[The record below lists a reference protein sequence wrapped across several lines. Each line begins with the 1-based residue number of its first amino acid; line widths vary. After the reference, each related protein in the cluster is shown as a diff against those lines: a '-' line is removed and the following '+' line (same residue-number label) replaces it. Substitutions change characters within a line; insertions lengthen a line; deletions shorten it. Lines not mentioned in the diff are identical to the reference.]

1 MERSQNTPNRYAMI
15 IDAETIAEVLKR
27 TAQWDL
33 PGRVCRPLDHRAG
46 KGANVELERYDAEV
60 DKAPLTDEELDM
72 IVNAMNWPECMEPS
86 VDMEFKAD
94 EAADEDDI

>member
-1 MERSQNTPNRYAMI
+1 MERSQNTPNRFAMI

-46 KGANVELERYDAEV
+46 HCANVELERYDAEV

-72 IVNAMNWPECMEPS
+72 INAMTFPECMEPS
-86 VDMEFKAD
+86 VDMDFKSD
-94 EAADEDDI
+94 EAADEDDV

>member
-1 MERSQNTPNRYAMI
+1 MERSLNAPNRYALI
-15 IDAETIAEVLKR
+15 IDAETIAEALKR

-46 KGANVELERYDAEV
+46 KCANVELARYDAEV

-72 IVNAMNWPECMEPS
+72 INAMTFPECMEPS
-86 VDMEFKAD
+86 VDMDFKSD
-94 EAADEDDI
+94 EAADEDDV